1 MTTSPT
7 LSALPSSPRSAVLLA
22 LAAGMLALGVW
33 TLSGCAS
40 EPRVVDL
47 ETVTVERLWRRS
59 VGEPRLDLP
68 FPRISPIE
76 GGVELAFRPSGTID
90 RSTISRQFVV
100 VPTATVRGTA
110 ARSERV
116 VDLQEVAAEAIR
128 VEYPALESNAEAVI
142 GPSQIDLGEVVVDTG
157 GGRSLADVR
166 LSIEPEAARIDQATP
181 AGLAAENVTV
191 VSVRLVRRDD
201 PTVTLLEGRR
211 VERGGVEDQR
221 FEFAVDGLGEG
232 DCRRLRAL
240 FIGDYAIIAECEIR
254 TGRSV
259 TVPEERIFA
268 ALAEREW
275 LDPIRRAASQRLE
288 AIAATD
294 PASSLAIEF
303 AAEKSFARRGEMLP
317 PVLVT
322 NVSRQ
327 PVLDL
332 RTFTVAYQIRT
343 GTALAYVGSGIG
355 EGEPCLCPGETLE
368 ILGADQLDPCGE
380 AIRDAGDGLIASV
393 STSAIDS
400 RTIGPIPVEAAPRF
414 GARLLPPRVEGAE
427 VLLEATAAT
436 AVPQGAVEVRLLFGE
451 AGEIRSAFPAIPEGG
466 AGALRLPAD
475 LDAEAAALWA
485 EWRAAGGRVDAE
497 LLEASLWDC
506 EDAAPAR
513 QAFRI
518 GR

>member
-7 LSALPSSPRSAVLLA
+7 LRSLPCSPRSVVLLSSVVVA
-22 LAAGMLALGVW
+22 LFAGTW
-33 TLSGCAS
+33 SLSGCAS

-76 GGVELAFRPSGTID
+76 GGVEFAFRPSGTID
-90 RSTISRQFVV
+90 RSTISRQFVIAS
-100 VPTATVRGTA
+100 TATVRGTA

-116 VDLQEVAAEAIR
+116 VDLKEVAREAIGI
-128 VEYPALESNAEAVI
+128 EYPALESNAEAPI
-142 GPSQIDLGEVVVDTG
+142 SPTQLDLGEVVVDTG
-157 GGRSLADVR
+157 SGRSLADVR
-166 LSIEPEAARIDQATP
+166 LSIEPEAARIDP
-181 AGLAAENVTV
+181 PKPDGLAAQDVTV
-191 VSVRLVRRDD
+191 VAARLVRRDD
-201 PTVTLLEGRR
+201 PSSILLEGRR
-211 VERGGVEDQR
+211 AEVGAAEDQR
-221 FEFAVDGLGEG
+221 FEFAIDGLGEG

-240 FIGDYAIIAECEIR
+240 LIGDYAIVAECEIR

-259 TVPEERIFA
+259 MVSEQRTFG
-268 ALAEREW
+268 ALAERE
-275 LDPIRRAASQRLE
+275 LRDPIRRAARQQLE
-288 AIAATD
+288 AIEAQD
-294 PASSLAIEF
+294 PASALAMELVGET
-303 AAEKSFARRGEMLP
+303 AFARRGEILP
-317 PVLVT
+317 GVLVT
-322 NVSRQ
+322 NISNR

-332 RTFTVAYQIRT
+332 RSFTAAFQVRDGA
-343 GTALAYVGSGIG
+343 ALAYVGSGIG

-380 AIRDAGDGLIASV
+380 AIRDVGSGLIAVV
-393 STSAIDS
+393 STSGLER
-400 RTIGPIPVEAAPRF
+400 RTLGPIAVEAVPRF
-414 GARLLPPRVEGAE
+414 GVGLLPPRVAGAE
-427 VLLEATAAT
+427 VLLEATAAS

-466 AGALRLPAD
+466 AGVLRLPAD

-485 EWRAAGGRVDAE
+485 EWRAAGGRVDVE

-506 EDAAPAR
+506 EDAPPAR